1 MLREFFFCRVQEMFK
16 LSLIATELRLKVIK
30 HRPTSEQLRKPP
42 PPVYP
47 MAGQV
52 RRFPED
58 KENVAMVEVE
68 EQCKFFVFFPH
79 QISI

>member
-1 MLREFFFCRVQEMFK
+1 MFK

-30 HRPTSEQLRKPP
+30 HKQTEQLRKPP
-42 PPVYP
+42 APVYP

-58 KENVAMVEVE
+58 KENVAMVEAE
-68 EQCKFFVFFPH
+68 EQCE
-79 QISI
+79 

>member
-1 MLREFFFCRVQEMFK
+1 MFK

-30 HRPTSEQLRKPP
+30 SKILPEMKKGPP
-42 PPVYP
+42 PPIYP
-47 MAGQV
+47 SPG

-68 EQCKFFVFFPH
+68 QQRKYSKTKKCFL
-79 QISI
+79 